1 MDQIGL
7 KVSTTDLSNYVLAS
21 SLSPYL
27 KLDFNQLLVP
37 KIVLTD
43 TNVGPPITGTNSV
56 GSRVVLYNLQKDI
69 PSYTNIG
76 IGVDAGSWMWFGVDG
91 ASTNPPLSL
100 GGWRFYQ
107 NTNIVE
113 DAEGDKSSKFFIDSD
128 KH

>member
-7 KVSTTDLSNYVLAS
+7 KVNTTDLTNYVLNT
-21 SLSPYL
+21 SLSSYL

-56 GSRVVLYNLQKDI
+56 GSRVVLYNLQNTNT
-69 PSYTNIG
+69 SYTNIG
-76 IGVDAGSWMWFGVDG
+76 LGVDVGSWMWFGVDG
-91 ASTNPPLSL
+91 ASTAPPISS

-107 NTNIVE
+107 STNIV
-113 DAEGDKSSKFFIDSD
+113 ATIKVMAILYVKI
-128 KH
+128 